1 MATVIKRIVMRYL
14 LEADL
19 TIKKSNGDFQTNR
32 YELTYLVE
40 NISTGKYSNIQLD
53 PNSLDIN
60 QNQFHQL
67 NILEIEIDNI
77 FMELDRSLKKSED
90 FLRRTIYRYD
100 WIRCKINE
108 YGKIVSIDNIKEMME
123 SWSEIKN
130 LLLRDYI
137 GRSVTKYVKNIDNQM
152 MYQNYN
158 IAPMAQYFYFGLI
171 FPLIPLKHD
180 SAWQGYRTIGL
191 SDFDNYQF
199 EELITPI
206 SADSQMRRYNVS
218 GKTINPDIIKLK
230 KYQGIIDIHINNT
243 YPINAAIEIDYIR
256 EETSI
261 TWNFKL
267 TNY

>member
-1 MATVIKRIVMRYL
+1 
-14 LEADL
+14 
-19 TIKKSNGDFQTNR
+19 
-32 YELTYLVE
+32 
-40 NISTGKYSNIQLD
+40 
-53 PNSLDIN
+53 
-60 QNQFHQL
+60 
-67 NILEIEIDNI
+67 
-77 FMELDRSLKKSED
+77 MELDRSLKKSED

-123 SWSEIKN
+123 SWSEIN
-130 LLLRDYI
+130 
-137 GRSVTKYVKNIDNQM
+137 
-152 MYQNYN
+152 N